1 VAKADRDRADAL
13 IIEVVRGE
21 IVESRHRVSV
31 VMVDSDGRRRL
42 AFGDML
48 EPIYL
53 RSSAKPFQALPFVES
68 GFADQLELGS
78 RQLAIICASHSG
90 TDEHAEV
97 VRGILGRIGLTEGN
111 LRCGTHTPFDSDTAN
126 RLLRQGEAPSPLRHN
141 CSGKHAGMLLFSSAL
156 HAPPEEYLLQDGK
169 VQGAILNAFSEMAE
183 MPVQEV
189 EVGIDGCS
197 APNFAVP
204 LPAAALAYA
213 RLMDPYGFG
222 EQRAE
227 ACRRIVHAM
236 TSHPDMVAGKGKFD
250 TQLMQVTKGQLLS
263 KGGAEGYQAIGIP
276 AARIPG
282 GKAAGITLK
291 VHDGDGGNRARSVVT
306 LVLLGA
312 MGILTADE
320 SAQLHGF
327 DARPMFNFSQ
337 INIGELRMASESIT
351 RLQRAYDR
359 I

>member
-1 VAKADRDRADAL
+1 VIQADRDRADAL

-53 RSSAKPFQALPFVES
+53 RSSAKPFQALPFVEG
-68 GFADQLELGS
+68 GFADRLDLDPRE
-78 RQLAIICASHSG
+78 LAIICASHSG

-97 VRGILGRIGLTEGN
+97 VRGILGRIGLTESS

-126 RLLRQGEAPSPLRHN
+126 RLMKQGEDPSPLRHN
-141 CSGKHAGMLLFSSAL
+141 CSGKHAGMLLFSNAL
-156 HAPPEEYLLQDGK
+156 HVPPDEYLLQEGE
-169 VQGAILNAFSEMAE
+169 VQRAILKAFSEMAE
-183 MPVQEV
+183 VPVQEV

-213 RLMDPYGFG
+213 RLMDPSGFS

-227 ACRRIVHAM
+227 ACRRIVQAM
-236 TSHPDMVAGKGKFD
+236 TSHPDMVAGQGKFD
-250 TQLMQVTKGQLLS
+250 TQLMQVAKGQLLS

-276 AARIPG
+276 PGRIPG
-282 GKAAGITLK
+282 GKSAGITLK
-291 VHDGDGGNRARSVVT
+291 VHDGDGGKRARSVVT
-306 LVLLGA
+306 LELLGT
-312 MGILTADE
+312 MGILTVDE
-320 SAQLHGF
+320 RAQLDGF
-327 DARPMFNFSQ
+327 DARPTFNFNQ
-337 INIGELRMASESIT
+337 INIGELRMASESST